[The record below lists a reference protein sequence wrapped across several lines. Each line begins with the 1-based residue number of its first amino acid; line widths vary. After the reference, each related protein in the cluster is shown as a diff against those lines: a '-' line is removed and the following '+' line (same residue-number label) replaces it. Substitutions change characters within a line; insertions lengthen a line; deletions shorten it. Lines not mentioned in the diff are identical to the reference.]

1 VADRQSLLT
10 PLGVVMVES
19 GSDKTK
25 ARDER
30 LCLDCADVD
39 LSHSEA
45 NLVQLAAAPGFLH
58 LVR

>member
-1 VADRQSLLT
+1 
-10 PLGVVMVES
+10 MVES